1 MNATNQNADSPPAPR
16 AEAAPP
22 PGEPNDEQIAAQLE
36 AWLARFRRG
45 EKVDVAGELPGDPQR
60 ARELRELWSAAVFA
74 ERMAHSARD
83 RSDAHVSPTAAW
95 PSPRLTPAGWSAE
108 NTPADATQAPPGL
121 VLPAD
126 DCPPEYRL
134 LAELGRG
141 GMGVVYQARQRTL
154 DREVALKMMLSG
166 AHASAVD
173 RARFQAEAEAAAQLD
188 HPGIVPVF
196 EVGTWRELPYFTM
209 QYVPG
214 QTLAQRLADGALP
227 SREAA
232 RLLAQ
237 VARAVHFAHSRGVLH
252 RDLKPSNIL
261 LDREGRPHVTDFG
274 LARRLEAPAE
284 LTRSGAIL
292 GTPNYMAPEQA
303 AGQRGQ
309 VGPRSDVYALG
320 CMLYHLLTGRPP
332 FQAATAVDTLLML
345 LEQDP
350 TPPRQLNRQVDRA
363 LEQIV
368 LKCLQKP
375 IDLRYPSAAAL
386 ADDLEAYLAGEPIAA
401 RSGAFSDVVT
411 RLLGVTHHAPVLEN
425 WGLLWM
431 WHSAVLLALC
441 LVTNFMQWK
450 GVDRPAPYL
459 LLWMVGIGV
468 WAGIFWTMRRRA
480 GPVTLVERQIAHV
493 WGASI
498 ITNAMLYLIEA
509 MLGLPVLTLSPVLGL
524 TGGAVFLMKAAIL
537 SGEFYVYAAA
547 QFAVAAVM
555 ARFPSVGITLFG
567 VVSSLSF
574 FLPGWKYWRQ
584 QRRRLDGAG

>member
-1 MNATNQNADSPPAPR
+1 MTFTENDASLPNSSG
-16 AEAAPP
+16 APP
-22 PGEPNDEQIAAQLE
+22 TPDERLAAILDG
-36 AWLARFRRG
+36 WLDCLRRG
-45 EKVDVAGELPGDPQR
+45 EQVDVGRQLPDDPAL
-60 ARELRELWSAAVFA
+60 ARELRELWSAAVLA
-74 ERMAHSARD
+74 ERMSQSARQ
-83 RSDAHVSPTAAW
+83 RSSSDDSPTQAW
-95 PSPRLTPAGWSAE
+95 P
-108 NTPADATQAPPGL
+108 NTPSSGGAVRVQGSDRLPSAADSPP
-121 VLPAD
+121 D
-126 DCPPEYRL
+126 YEL

-141 GMGVVYQARQRTL
+141 GMGVVYRARQRTL
-154 DREVALKMMLSG
+154 DREVALKMMLAG
-166 AHASAVD
+166 AHASAAD
-173 RARFQAEAEAAAQLD
+173 RARFQAEAAAAAQLD
-188 HPGIVPVF
+188 HSGIVPVF
-196 EVGTWRELPYFTM
+196 EVGQWRDLPYFTM
-209 QYVPG
+209 QFVAG
-214 QTLAQRLADGALP
+214 QTLAQRLADGPLEP
-227 SREAA
+227 RDAA

-237 VARAVHFAHSRGVLH
+237 VARAVHYAHTRGVLH

-261 LDREGRPHVTDFG
+261 LDREGRPHVADFG

-309 VGPRSDVYALG
+309 VGPASDVYALG
-320 CMLYHLLTGRPP
+320 CVLYHLLTGRPP
-332 FQAATAVDTLLML
+332 FQAATAVDTVLML

-350 TPPRQLNRQVDRA
+350 TPPRQLNRQIDRA

-375 IDLRYPSAAAL
+375 IDLRYTSAAAL
-386 ADDLEAYLAGEPIAA
+386 ADDLEAYLAGEPISA
-401 RSGAFSDVVT
+401 RSGALADVVT
-411 RLLGVTHHAPVLEN
+411 RLLGATHHAPVLEN

-431 WHSAVLLALC
+431 WHSVVLLALC
-441 LVTNFMQWK
+441 LVTNVMHWR
-450 GVDRPAPYL
+450 GVDRAAPYL
-459 LLWMVGIGV
+459 MLWIIGIGV
-468 WAGIFWTMRRRA
+468 WAGIFWTLRRRA

-524 TGGAVFLMKAAIL
+524 TGGAVFLVKAAIL

-547 QFAVAAVM
+547 QFALAIVM

-567 VVSSLSF
+567 VVSGLSF

-584 QRRRLDGAG
+584 QQRKL